1 MEENEKVSLPMI
13 LKRLVE
19 EGHHISEVKKPHL
32 RKIFPQVL
40 KDPKVREIHSCKPF
54 NLKELPTESI
64 NTLIG
69 GGGGGAKVK
78 VSLRSVLNIKLCE
91 SMGLNFNA
99 QNQTSNNVW
108 VKSSFNCCF
117 N

>member
-1 MEENEKVSLPMI
+1 MEENEVSLLMI

-69 GGGGGAKVK
+69 GGGGGKGKGQFK
-78 VSLRSVLNIKLCE
+78 VSIKYK
-91 SMGLNFNA
+91 
-99 QNQTSNNVW
+99 TV
-108 VKSSFNCCF
+108 
-117 N
+117 